1 MPTILSF
8 VLSRKIEFD
17 EKQIE
22 TFLSNYKYF
31 SGQSSNLFSLLEDS
45 KNHYR
50 TEIISVCNADLA
62 KIIYLGFGKPEF
74 FNAHTFTWY
83 KVHYLTYSSI
93 FEASGFY

>member
-1 MPTILSF
+1 MRGYNFALISQLKNDHGMIETRCLKIIVLFLPTILSF

-31 SGQSSNLFSLLEDS
+31 SGQSSSLLLLIEDS

-50 TEIISVCNADLA
+50 VEIISVCNAE
-62 KIIYLGFGKPEF
+62 I
-74 FNAHTFTWY
+74 
-83 KVHYLTYSSI
+83 
-93 FEASGFY
+93 